1 MRNNLK
7 FYGLPEQENENCENM
22 IKGLIGEKLQIP
34 QVGNLAFDRVP
45 GVPARGKVRPI
56 VANFHYYK
64 EREQVRNKSFELADN
79 LKAADIDIGAQWP
92 KQMRD
97 ARKTLSFIMAQ
108 EKEKGNMMKLVKD
121 KLYIN
126 GQLYKPDEPMTIED
140 P

>member
-1 MRNNLK
+1 
-7 FYGLPEQENENCENM
+7 M

-34 QVGNLAFDRVP
+34 QVGNLASDR
-45 GVPARGKVRPI
+45 VPARGKVRPI

-64 EREQVRNKSFELADN
+64 EREQVRNKSFELADI

-108 EKEKGNMMKLVKD
+108 EKAKG
-121 KLYIN
+121 
-126 GQLYKPDEPMTIED
+126 T
-140 P
+140 